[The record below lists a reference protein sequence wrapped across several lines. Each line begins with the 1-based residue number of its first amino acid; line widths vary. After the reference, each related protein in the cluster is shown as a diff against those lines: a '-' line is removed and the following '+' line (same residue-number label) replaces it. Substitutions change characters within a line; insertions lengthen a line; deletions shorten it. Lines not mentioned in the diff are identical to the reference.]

1 MEPIVKKYLDFS
13 SRNSPENRF
22 NSIYIEKHVNLFNE
36 IRQNIKNGH
45 LADVIKGEGQ
55 YSTFRHVYPGSFAM
69 PQEKTNISTL
79 FSIFYILI
87 DNGDLKSEE
96 ITNSLIELSKKED
109 YLYIFSCLSHYVG
122 DCWMNTEN
130 DIVLDWKTLVE
141 YINIEY
147 LDKGIEI
154 IDDKFFYNNFM
165 KSFNEKN
172 FEVKFK
178 I

>member
-1 MEPIVKKYLDFS
+1 
-13 SRNSPENRF
+13 
-22 NSIYIEKHVNLFNE
+22 
-36 IRQNIKNGH
+36 
-45 LADVIKGEGQ
+45 
-55 YSTFRHVYPGSFAM
+55 
-69 PQEKTNISTL
+69 
-79 FSIFYILI
+79 
-87 DNGDLKSEE
+87 
-96 ITNSLIELSKKED
+96 
-109 YLYIFSCLSHYVG
+109 
-122 DCWMNTEN
+122 MNTEN
-130 DIVLDWKTLVE
+130 DIVLYWKTLVE